1 MIRSGSK
8 RPPQQHRWSLRP
20 NRRSVSSQATASRRA
35 WRGSSPS
42 SPSSPGPRVRGDE
55 RPVETTSRFQ
65 CEVPPPSNHVWST
78 TRTASTR
85 ASTVRPSQGST
96 TFLSPSLAFN
106 CLIAPSPSTCSRRA
120 RTLGSVSYMATV
132 SSVLLPGYR
141 QPFSWTSRMPLA
153 TSPMQRS
160 SMSSC

>member
-1 MIRSGSK
+1 MSRSGSK
-8 RPPQQHRWSLRP
+8 PHRLSLRP
-20 NRRSVSSQATASRRA
+20 NRINVSSQATASRRA
-35 WRGSSPS
+35 WRGSSPP
-42 SPSSPGPRVRGDE
+42 SPSSPALRVRGDE

-65 CEVPPPSNHVWST
+65 CEVHPPSSHVWST

-132 SSVLLPGYR
+132 SSVLLPGCR

-160 SMSSC
+160 SMFSC